1 MEVLEKN
8 SEILTWV
15 RSSNSRNMKG
25 NNKFECKS
33 KSGSQFIRND
43 IPPALN
49 YQLFLTKEDHEKV
62 LSELGYKGFQWT
74 FHESSVVHF
83 YGGHYIWSSGNDFF
97 IAVKKVLNMKTIW

>member
-1 MEVLEKN
+1 MTKN

-15 RSSNSRNMKG
+15 QSSDSKNMKG

-33 KSGSQFIRND
+33 KSGSRFIRND
-43 IPPALN
+43 SPPQLS
-49 YQLFLTKEDHEKV
+49 YQFFLTKEDHEKV

-83 YGGHYIWSSGNDFF
+83 YGGHYIWSTRYDFF
-97 IAVKKVLNMKTIW
+97 DAVKKILNIKTIW